1 MALGEEGGPSGGQN
15 ITKAHGKMPPP
26 VKKASSLKTR
36 DAAAKKDKG
45 GLGVGLSLNMR

>member
-1 MALGEEGGPSGGQN
+1 MEEREGKIS
-15 ITKAHGKMPPP
+15 TKAHVKMAPP